1 MSAAAV
7 SPAPL
12 GWLGIFRLG
21 LVQTALG
28 AIVLI
33 VTSSMNRVMVV
44 ELALPAMV
52 PGALV
57 ALHYAVQLLRPRLG
71 YGADRG
77 GRRTP
82 WIVGGMAVLAAGGLL
97 AALATA
103 WMSTNLAAG
112 LALAVPAFV
121 LVGLGVGAAGTSLL
135 LLLAS
140 RVTPARRPAAA
151 TIVWLMMLFGFAATA
166 AFIGWQLSP
175 FSPQRLIAVT
185 AMVVLGALA
194 MTGLAVWRIE
204 GAPAE
209 TLPAQSPSALF
220 SAALAQV
227 WSEPRARR
235 FTLFVFAAM
244 FAYSAQELILEPF
257 AGMVFARS
265 PAESARLAGLLHGGV
280 FTGMLLAAIVG
291 SLRPRPD
298 AMRHWAVGGCLA
310 AAVAMLAL
318 TFSGLAGP
326 SWPLNLN
333 VVVLGIANGS
343 FVTAAIS
350 TMMALASEGRPGHAG
365 VRMGLWGAAQAIA
378 FALGGLAGSTA
389 SDLARALFG
398 TPVPAY
404 AAVFLG
410 EAALFLAAAWQAEK
424 VFSRGP
430 RLTAEIPYET
440 ASLVRR

>member
-1 MSAAAV
+1 VNA
-7 SPAPL
+7 APL
-12 GWLGIFRLG
+12 GWLGILRLG

-97 AALATA
+97 AAVATA
-103 WMSTNLAAG
+103 WMSFNLAAG
-112 LALAVPAFV
+112 LALAVPAFI

-140 RVTPARRPAAA
+140 RVAPERRPAAA

-166 AFIGWQLSP
+166 GFIGWQLAP

-185 AMVVLGALA
+185 AMVVLAALA
-194 MTGLAVWRIE
+194 MTALAVWRIE
-204 GAPAE
+204 GPSPAAAAAPAQA
-209 TLPAQSPSALF
+209 PAASF
-220 SAALAQV
+220 GAALAQV
-227 WSEPRARR
+227 WAEPRARR

-318 TFSGLAGP
+318 ASSGLAGP
-326 SWPLNLN
+326 AWPLNLN
-333 VVVLGIANGS
+333 VVLLGIANGS

-350 TMMALASEGRPGHAG
+350 TMMALANEGRPGHAG

-410 EAALFLAAAWQAEK
+410 EAALFLVAAWQAEK
-424 VFSRGP
+424 VFSRDP
-430 RLTAEIPYET
+430 RPTPGLPFEA